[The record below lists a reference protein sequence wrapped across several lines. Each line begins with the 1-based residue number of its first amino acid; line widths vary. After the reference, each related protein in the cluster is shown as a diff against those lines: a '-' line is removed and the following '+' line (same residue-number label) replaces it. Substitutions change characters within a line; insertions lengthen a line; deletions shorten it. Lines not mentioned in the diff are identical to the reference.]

1 MDNNDLC
8 IMYKDSSLAVC
19 LKPVGLESEGEGMP
33 RLLERQLG
41 GPIFCVHRLDKAV
54 GGLMVFART
63 KQAAAALSAAVS
75 RRELE
80 KEYLCVVP
88 GAPEPPQGIMKDL
101 LYRDPAKNKSFVVK
115 RPRRGVKEA
124 ELAYAL
130 LERGPECS
138 LVRVALHTGRSHQIR
153 VQFASRALPLLGDVK
168 YGSRERRCTVALW
181 SCRLAFRHP
190 VTGKPLDFTA
200 LPPASFPWDAFSCLS
215 GDETPPPAE

>member
-1 MDNNDLC
+1 MELNIL
-8 IMYKDSSLAVC
+8 YQDSSLVLC
-19 LKPVGLESEGEGMP
+19 IKPVGVESEGEGMP

-41 GPIFCVHRLDKAV
+41 GSIFCVHRLDKAV
-54 GGLMVFART
+54 GGLMVYART
-63 KQAAAALSAAVS
+63 KPAASALSAAVA

-88 GAPEPPQGIMKDL
+88 GGPEPAQGLMRDL
-101 LYRDPAKNKSFVVK
+101 LYRDAAKNKSFVVK

-130 LERGPECS
+130 LERGPETS

-153 VQFASRALPLLGDVK
+153 VQFASRAMPLLGDVK
-168 YGSRERRCTVALW
+168 YGSRERRCTIALW

-190 VTGKPLDFTA
+190 QSGEPLVFTA
-200 LPPASFPWDAFSCLS
+200 PPPAAFPWDCFSCLS
-215 GDETPPPAE
+215 GGGAE